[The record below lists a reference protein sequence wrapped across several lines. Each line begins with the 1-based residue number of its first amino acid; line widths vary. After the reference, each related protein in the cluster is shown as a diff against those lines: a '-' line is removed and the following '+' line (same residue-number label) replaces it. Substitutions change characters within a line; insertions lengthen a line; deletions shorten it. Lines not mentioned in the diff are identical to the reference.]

1 MTSKTI
7 LSMKKLLIISLLIP
21 LFTLSAQDRAT
32 TAANTTAG
40 DLERA
45 LTELTQLRNDI
56 AAGKIPLA
64 KEINDLEDQKIEL
77 TIERDKVVEEASGA
91 NRVKAEMGARS
102 EDLVTQIDYLHTAL
116 GNYIKEFIGVNIHVG
131 EVQLYKEVADS
142 AIEIQDVREVPLL
155 DRFQAQIDAV
165 NTSFDRLFKSVGG
178 YKFQG
183 KCELA
188 DGTIIDG
195 NYAIIGPIGLFS
207 DSATSSG
214 LVSINPLSAGNDIAG
229 AKLEKILTKPFAPE
243 KEMADVTTTGQGTLF
258 LDVKLGQAL
267 DIRNLTESLP
277 EHIKKGGLV
286 MWPILIIAAAAFL
299 ISIFKVFEIASVKKG
314 KIKDLEVILE
324 HLNSDRADDALAYA
338 RGIKGPVGGML
349 VAALEHIDSDEDLIE
364 EILYERMLSTQPKLE
379 RFLPFIA
386 VTAATAPLLGLLGT
400 VTGMI
405 NTFKLITIFGT
416 GDATQLSS
424 GISEALITTE
434 FGLVIAIPTL
444 IAHALLSRMSKGVL
458 GSMERT
464 AVGLVNGLP
473 HKN

>member
-1 MTSKTI
+1 
-7 LSMKKLLIISLLIP
+7 MKKLLIISLLIP

-64 KEINDLEDQKIEL
+64 KKINDLEDQKIEL

-102 EDLVTQIDYLHTAL
+102 EELVTQIDYLHTAL

-142 AIEIQDVREVPLL
+142 AIEIQDVREFPLF

-195 NYAIIGPIGLFS
+195 NYAIIGPIGVFS

-214 LVSINPLSAGNDIAG
+214 LVSINPLSAGNEIAG

-243 KEMADVTTTGQGTLF
+243 KEMADVTTSGQGTLF

-324 HLNSDRADDALAYA
+324 HLNNDRADDALAYA
-338 RGIKGPVGGML
+338 RGIKGPVGEML

>member
-1 MTSKTI
+1 MTS
-7 LSMKKLLIISLLIP
+7 LLGRFHWQKK
-21 LFTLSAQDRAT
+21 
-32 TAANTTAG
+32 
-40 DLERA
+40 
-45 LTELTQLRNDI
+45 
-56 AAGKIPLA
+56 
-64 KEINDLEDQKIEL
+64 INDLEDQKIEL

-102 EDLVTQIDYLHTAL
+102 EELVTQIDYLHTAL

-142 AIEIQDVREVPLL
+142 AIEIQDVREFPLL

-195 NYAIIGPIGLFS
+195 NYAIIGPIGVFS

-214 LVSINPLSAGNDIAG
+214 LVSINPLSAGNEIAG

-243 KEMADVTTTGQGTLF
+243 KEMADVTTSGQGTLF

-324 HLNSDRADDALAYA
+324 HLNNDRADDALVYA
-338 RGIKGPVGGML
+338 RGIKGPVGEML

>member
-1 MTSKTI
+1 
-7 LSMKKLLIISLLIP
+7 MKKLLIISLLIP

-64 KEINDLEDQKIEL
+64 KKINDLEDQKIEL

-102 EDLVTQIDYLHTAL
+102 EELVTQIDYLHTAL

-142 AIEIQDVREVPLL
+142 AIEIQDVREIPLF

-188 DGTIIDG
+188 DGTIVDG
-195 NYAIIGPIGLFS
+195 NYAIIGPIGVFS

-214 LVSINPLSAGNDIAG
+214 LVSINPLSAGNEIAG

-243 KEMADVTTTGQGTLF
+243 KEMADVTTSGQGTLF

-324 HLNSDRADDALAYA
+324 HLNNDRADDALAYA
-338 RGIKGPVGGML
+338 RGIKGPVGEML

>member
-1 MTSKTI
+1 M
-7 LSMKKLLIISLLIP
+7 
-21 LFTLSAQDRAT
+21 
-32 TAANTTAG
+32 
-40 DLERA
+40 
-45 LTELTQLRNDI
+45 
-56 AAGKIPLA
+56 
-64 KEINDLEDQKIEL
+64 
-77 TIERDKVVEEASGA
+77 EE
-91 NRVKAEMGARS
+91 
-102 EDLVTQIDYLHTAL
+102 
-116 GNYIKEFIGVNIHVG
+116 
-131 EVQLYKEVADS
+131 
-142 AIEIQDVREVPLL
+142 
-155 DRFQAQIDAV
+155 RFQAQVNAV
-165 NTSFDRLFKSVGG
+165 ETAFDRIYKSVGG

-195 NYAIIGPIGLFS
+195 NYAVIGPIGIFS

-214 LVSINPLSAGNDIAG
+214 LVSINPLSAGNEIAG
-229 AKLEKILTKPFAPE
+229 AKLDKILTKPFAPE
-243 KEMADVTTTGQGTLF
+243 KEMADVTTSGQGTLF

-267 DIRNLTESLP
+267 DIRNLKETLP

-314 KIKDLEVILE
+314 KIKDLEVILD
-324 HLNSDRADDALAYA
+324 HLNSDRPDDALAYA
-338 RGIKGPVGGML
+338 RGIKGPVGDML
-349 VAALEHIDSDEDLIE
+349 VAALEHIDAEEDLIE

>member
-1 MTSKTI
+1 
-7 LSMKKLLIISLLIP
+7 MKKLLIISLLIP

-64 KEINDLEDQKIEL
+64 KKINDLEDQKIEL

-102 EDLVTQIDYLHTAL
+102 EELVTQIDYLHTAL

-142 AIEIQDVREVPLL
+142 AIEIQDVREFPLL

-195 NYAIIGPIGLFS
+195 NYAIIGPIGVFS

-214 LVSINPLSAGNDIAG
+214 LVSINPLSAGNEIAG

-243 KEMADVTTTGQGTLF
+243 KEMADVTTSGQGTLF

-324 HLNSDRADDALAYA
+324 HLNNDRADDALVYA
-338 RGIKGPVGGML
+338 RGIKGPVGEML

>member
-1 MTSKTI
+1 
-7 LSMKKLLIISLLIP
+7 MKKLLIISLLIP

-64 KEINDLEDQKIEL
+64 KEINNLEDQKIEL

-102 EDLVTQIDYLHTAL
+102 EELVTQIDYLHTAL

-324 HLNSDRADDALAYA
+324 HLNSDRADDALAFA

>member
-1 MTSKTI
+1 
-7 LSMKKLLIISLLIP
+7 MKKLLIISLLIP

-64 KEINDLEDQKIEL
+64 KEINNLEDQKIEL

-102 EDLVTQIDYLHTAL
+102 EELVTQIDYLHTAL

>member
-1 MTSKTI
+1 
-7 LSMKKLLIISLLIP
+7 MKKLLIISLLIP

-64 KEINDLEDQKIEL
+64 KKINDLEDQKIEL

-102 EDLVTQIDYLHTAL
+102 EELVTQIDYLHTAL

-142 AIEIQDVREVPLL
+142 AIEIQDVREFPLL

-195 NYAIIGPIGLFS
+195 NYAIIGPIGVFS

-214 LVSINPLSAGNDIAG
+214 LVSINPLSAGNEIAG

-243 KEMADVTTTGQGTLF
+243 KEMADVTTSGQGTLF

-324 HLNSDRADDALAYA
+324 HLNNDRADGALVYA
-338 RGIKGPVGGML
+338 RGIKGPVGEML

>member
-1 MTSKTI
+1 
-7 LSMKKLLIISLLIP
+7 MKKLLIISLLIP

-64 KEINDLEDQKIEL
+64 KEINNLEDQKIEL

-91 NRVKAEMGARS
+91 NRVKAEMGTRS
-102 EDLVTQIDYLHTAL
+102 EELVTQIDYLHTAL

-207 DSATSSG
+207 DSASSSG

-258 LDVKLGQAL
+258 LDVKLGKAL

-299 ISIFKVFEIASVKKG
+299 ISIFKVFEIVSVKKG

-324 HLNSDRADDALAYA
+324 HLNSDRPDDALAYA
-338 RGIKGPVGGML
+338 RGIKGPVGDML

>member
-1 MTSKTI
+1 
-7 LSMKKLLIISLLIP
+7 MKKLLIISLLVP
-21 LFTLSAQDRAT
+21 LLSLSAQDRAT
-32 TAANTTAG
+32 TAAGTTEG
-40 DLERA
+40 DLDRA
-45 LTELTQLRNDI
+45 LAELTQLRNDI

-64 KEINDLEDQKIEL
+64 KQINDLEDQKITL
-77 TIERDKVVEEASGA
+77 TAERDQVVEEASGA
-91 NRVKAEMGARS
+91 NRVKAELDTKS
-102 EDLVTQIDYLHTAL
+102 QELVKQIDYLHTAL
-116 GNYIKEFIGVNIHVG
+116 GNYINDFVAAGLHVG
-131 EVQLYKEVADS
+131 EVQLYKEVTDKAS
-142 AIEIQDVREVPLL
+142 NLQDDVSVPIKE
-155 DRFQAQIDAV
+155 RFQAQVDAV
-165 NTSFDRLFKSVGG
+165 DVAFDRIFKAVGG

-188 DGTIIDG
+188 DGTIADG

-207 DSATSSG
+207 DSATSAG
-214 LVSINPLSAGNDIAG
+214 LVNINPLSAGNEIAG
-229 AKLEKILTKPFAPE
+229 AKLDRITTKPLAPE
-243 KEMADVTTTGQGTLF
+243 TEMADVTTSGQGTLF

-267 DIRNLTESLP
+267 DIRRLKETVA

-286 MWPILIIAAAAFL
+286 MWPILIIATAAFL

-314 KIKDLEVILE
+314 KVKDLEVILD
-324 HLNSDRADDALAYA
+324 HLNNDRADDALAYA
-338 RGIKGPVGGML
+338 RGIKGPVGEML
-349 VAALEHIDSDEDLIE
+349 VAALEHIDADEDLIE

-434 FGLVIAIPTL
+434 FGLIIAIPTL
-444 IAHALLSRMSKGVL
+444 IAHALLTRMSKGVL

-473 HKN
+473 SKNQ

>member
-1 MTSKTI
+1 
-7 LSMKKLLIISLLIP
+7 MKKLLIISLLIP

-64 KEINDLEDQKIEL
+64 KEINNLEDQKIEL

-91 NRVKAEMGARS
+91 NRVKAEMGTRS
-102 EDLVTQIDYLHTAL
+102 EELVTQIDYLHTAL

-207 DSATSSG
+207 DSASSSG

-299 ISIFKVFEIASVKKG
+299 ISIFKVFEIVSVKKG

-324 HLNSDRADDALAYA
+324 HLNSDRPDDALAYA
-338 RGIKGPVGGML
+338 RGIKGPVGDML

>member
-1 MTSKTI
+1 
-7 LSMKKLLIISLLIP
+7 MKKLLIISLLIP

-64 KEINDLEDQKIEL
+64 KKINDLEDQKIEL

-102 EDLVTQIDYLHTAL
+102 EELVTQIDYLHTAL

-142 AIEIQDVREVPLL
+142 AIEIQDVREFPLL

-195 NYAIIGPIGLFS
+195 NYAIIGPIGVFS

-214 LVSINPLSAGNDIAG
+214 LVSINPLSAGNEIAG

-243 KEMADVTTTGQGTLF
+243 KEMADVTTSGQGTLF

-324 HLNSDRADDALAYA
+324 HLNNDRADDALAYA
-338 RGIKGPVGGML
+338 RGIKGPVGEML

>member
-1 MTSKTI
+1 
-7 LSMKKLLIISLLIP
+7 MKKLLIISLLIP

-102 EDLVTQIDYLHTAL
+102 EELVTQIDYLHTAL